1 MSQSCNFIV
10 KIPPRLDFKDAFI
23 SRVTCYHVKKV
34 INFVLV
40 IHGHLGVAGV
50 ARHGVVSLLRV
61 RAAAFL
67 LPLRLERELHL
78 GGEVDGAVHD
88 EHGAVLSP
96 VDVVALAVQTQHCRG
111 NVISAEVGGSH

>member
-1 MSQSCNFIV
+1 M
-10 KIPPRLDFKDAFI
+10 
-23 SRVTCYHVKKV
+23 

-50 ARHGVVSLLRV
+50 ARHGVVSLLGL
-61 RAAAFL
+61 RAADFL

-78 GGEVDGAVHD
+78 GGEVDGAVDD

-111 NVISAEVGGSH
+111 NVISAEVGWSH